1 MIKWQNKLDDPNY
14 KEWKASHKCKIN
26 RKGSANSME
35 TAGAFIRIFE
45 RSLATKG
52 LKYKDMLGE
61 NI

>member
-1 MIKWQNKLDDPNY
+1 LDDPKY

-26 RKGSANSME
+26 RERSANSME